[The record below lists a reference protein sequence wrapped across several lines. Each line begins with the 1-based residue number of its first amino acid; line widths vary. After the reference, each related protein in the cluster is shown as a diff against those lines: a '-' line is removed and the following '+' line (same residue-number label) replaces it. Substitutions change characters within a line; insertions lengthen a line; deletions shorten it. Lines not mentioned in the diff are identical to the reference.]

1 MMRQR
6 ITIITIIL
14 AALAL
19 GSAIAGTPA
28 FAQSN
33 GVYGKP
39 ANDGGM
45 PSEPSGAPQY
55 TSTGAVTA
63 VPGNEGSSN
72 CAARFRSFDPASGT
86 YLGRDGQRHSC
97 P

>member
-1 MMRQR
+1 MRQR
-6 ITIITIIL
+6 ITIIL

-28 FAQSN
+28 FAQSS
-33 GVYGKP
+33 GVFGKP

-45 PSEPSGAPQY
+45 IAEPSGAPQY
-55 TSTGAVTA
+55 TNTGAVTA
-63 VPGNEGSSN
+63 TSGNESSN
-72 CAARFRSFDPASGT
+72 CAARFRSFDPVTGT
-86 YLGRDGQRHSC
+86 YLGRDGQRHPC

>member
-6 ITIITIIL
+6 ITIIL
-14 AALAL
+14 AVLAL
-19 GSAIAGTPA
+19 GGAIVGTPA

-33 GVYGKP
+33 GVFGRP

-45 PSEPSGAPQY
+45 IAEPSGAPQY

-63 VPGNEGSSN
+63 APGNEGSN

-86 YLGRDGQRHSC
+86 YLGRDGQRHPC

>member
-1 MMRQR
+1 MMRQK
-6 ITIITIIL
+6 ITIIL
-14 AALAL
+14 AAFAL
-19 GSAIAGTPA
+19 GSAIAGTQA

-33 GVYGKP
+33 GVFGRP

-45 PSEPSGAPQY
+45 IAEPSGAPQY
-55 TSTGAVTA
+55 TSTGAVTTD
-63 VPGNEGSSN
+63 PGDEGSN
-72 CAARFRSFDPASGT
+72 CAARFHSFDPATGT

>member
-1 MMRQR
+1 MRSK
-6 ITIITIIL
+6 L
-14 AALAL
+14 AIVLTALAL
-19 GSAIAGTPA
+19 SGALAGTSA
-28 FAQSN
+28 FAQSS
-33 GVYGKP
+33 GKS

-45 PSEPSGAPQY
+45 AAEPTGAPQY
-55 TSTGAVTA
+55 NGAGAVTSA
-63 VPGNEGSSN
+63 PGNETSN

>member
-1 MMRQR
+1 MRLKLM
-6 ITIITIIL
+6 TVV

-19 GSAIAGTPA
+19 GGMLAGTTA

-33 GVYGKP
+33 GIYGKP
-39 ANDGGM
+39 MNDGGM
-45 PSEPSGAPQY
+45 AAEPTGTAQY
-55 TSTGAVTA
+55 NSAGAVTSA
-63 VPGNEGSSN
+63 PGNESNSN
-72 CAARFRSFDPASGT
+72 CAARFHSFDPASGT

>member
-1 MMRQR
+1 MRQR
-6 ITIITIIL
+6 ITIIL
-14 AALAL
+14 ATLAL

-33 GVYGKP
+33 GVFGKSV
-39 ANDGGM
+39 NDGGM
-45 PSEPSGAPQY
+45 GAEPNGAPQY
-55 TSTGAVTA
+55 TSAGAVTA
-63 VPGNEGSSN
+63 APGNESSN
-72 CAARFRSFDPASGT
+72 CAARFRSFDPSTGT